1 MIDTFLEST
10 LNSTTFPPSMPHSTV
25 IPVRPL
31 SQAFT
36 ARVPGSKSITNRA
49 LIAAALSETPV
60 TLRGPLSSEDT
71 DVAMAAMKKLGVNV
85 SVSEGSWTV
94 DGRSFGQDLG
104 NNSDKTDFY
113 LANAGTAVRFLS
125 AVLCAKG
132 LPCRVHGTERMHQR
146 PIELL
151 LQGLRDLGGDI
162 QSELNTG
169 CPPLLIGTAG
179 LRGGQ
184 TEISGQ
190 VSSQFFSGLMMAAP
204 FAKSESTINVSDEW
218 LSLPYI
224 EMTATMLKEFGI
236 ESNIDHQKGSIT
248 ISAPQTYRGPKVYD
262 IEPDATAATYPMGLG
277 VLHGVPM
284 TLEGLDRSALQGDV
298 AFVDALVQMGCE
310 VKEENNH
317 FLISRSTP
325 LKAIQM
331 DLNNIPDA
339 AMTVAVLCSVA
350 EGKSQLTGLKNL
362 AFKECDR
369 LQALATELNKMGAK
383 VEAHADG
390 FNIQGIPLSSLKG
403 ANIETYHDH
412 RMAMCLSLLGTL
424 VEGVNILNPSC
435 VQKTYPNYW
444 EDLQQW
450 CDQGSAS

>member
-1 MIDTFLEST
+1 MP
-10 LNSTTFPPSMPHSTV
+10 NSTI

-31 SQAFT
+31 TKAFT

-60 TLRGPLSSEDT
+60 TLRRPLKSEDT
-71 DVAMAAMKKLGVNV
+71 DVAMAAMKKLGVEV
-85 SVSEGSWTV
+85 SLSDNAWTV
-94 DGRSFGQDLG
+94 DGRAFGQSLK
-104 NNSDKTDFY
+104 NSGEQTDFY

-132 LPCRVHGTERMHQR
+132 LPCRVHGTERMHER

-162 QSELNTG
+162 QSEYNTG
-169 CPPLLIGTAG
+169 CPPLIIGGRG
-179 LRGGQ
+179 LQGGR

-204 FAKSESTINVSDEW
+204 FATSEVNIDVSDEW

-224 EMTATMLKEFGI
+224 EMTAILLKDFGVTSTI
-236 ESNIDHQKGSIT
+236 HHDNGTIT
-248 ISAPQTYRGPKVYD
+248 IPAPQTYRGPKVYD
-262 IEPDATAATYPMGLG
+262 IEPDATAATYPMALG

-284 TLEGLDRSALQGDV
+284 TLEGLDRSAVQGDV
-298 AFVDALVQMGCE
+298 AFVEALVQMGCD
-310 VKEENNH
+310 VKEENGN
-317 FLISRSTP
+317 FLISRTQP

-339 AMTVAVLCSVA
+339 AMTAVILCSVA

-369 LQALATELNKMGAK
+369 LNALATELQKMGAK

-390 FNIQGIPLSSLKG
+390 FNIEGVALSTLKG
-403 ANIETYHDH
+403 ASIETYHDH

-424 VEGVNILNPSC
+424 VEGVEILNPSC
-435 VQKTYPNYW
+435 VEKTYPNYW
-444 EDLQQW
+444 DDLQQW
-450 CDQGSAS
+450 CEQGSAS